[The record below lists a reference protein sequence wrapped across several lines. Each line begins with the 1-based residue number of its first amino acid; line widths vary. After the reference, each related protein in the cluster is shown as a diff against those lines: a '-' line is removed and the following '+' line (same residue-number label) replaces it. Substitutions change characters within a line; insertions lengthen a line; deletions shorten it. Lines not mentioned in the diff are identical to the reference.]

1 MPLQSILLLGLAAV
15 VHSAW
20 NLLSKR
26 SLDKQ
31 VFLWLALVGS
41 LVIFLLPVSYVYV
54 RVPPTIW
61 GIILLSG
68 LLEAMYFLLLGSA
81 YQRGDLSLVYP
92 LARGSAPL
100 FVTLFALAFLGERV
114 SPQGVSGILLI
125 VGGIYTL
132 HLKSLDWRG
141 LLVPLLA
148 LRRERASQLAL
159 LVGMTIASYSVVDKV
174 GVRYVSPFQYLY
186 LVFVVSGVALAP
198 YMLAARRD
206 AIRREWG
213 ANKAAIV
220 AVAIMYVGSFL
231 LVLIALTSSQVSYVS
246 SVREVSVVF
255 GAALGAFILREPFG
269 GTKILGAAFIF
280 AGIVCIGLAA

>member
-15 VHSAW
+15 AHSTW
-20 NLLSKR
+20 NLLAKR
-26 SLDKQ
+26 SRDKQ

-41 LVIFLLPVSYVYV
+41 LVLFLLPVPYVYV
-54 RVPPTIW
+54 GVPPAIW
-61 GIILLSG
+61 GLILLSG
-68 LLEAMYFLLLGSA
+68 LLESVYFLLLGSA

-114 SPQGVSGILLI
+114 LPQGIAGILLV

-132 HLKSLDWRG
+132 HLTSLDWRG
-141 LLVPLLA
+141 LLAPLLA

-159 LVGMTIASYSVVDKV
+159 LVGVTIASYSVVDKV
-174 GVRYVSPFQYLY
+174 GVRYVRPFQYLY

-198 YMLAARRD
+198 YMLTARRA
-206 AIRREWG
+206 AIRREWQ

-220 AVAIMYVGSFL
+220 AVALMSVGSFL
-231 LVLIALTSSQVSYVS
+231 LVLSALTSSQVSYVA

-255 GAALGAFILREPFG
+255 GAALGALVLRERFG
-269 GTKILGAAFIF
+269 GSKILGAVLIL